1 MMPEGYRRI
10 MHLFWLKKPCK
21 KPLLQIKASSKEI
34 PQISPFQEA
43 PLCAAL
49 AKPSHCFTAS
59 YNASAIIPKT

>member
-21 KPLLQIKASSKEI
+21 KPLLQIKASSKAI
-34 PQISPFQEA
+34 PQISPFQEP